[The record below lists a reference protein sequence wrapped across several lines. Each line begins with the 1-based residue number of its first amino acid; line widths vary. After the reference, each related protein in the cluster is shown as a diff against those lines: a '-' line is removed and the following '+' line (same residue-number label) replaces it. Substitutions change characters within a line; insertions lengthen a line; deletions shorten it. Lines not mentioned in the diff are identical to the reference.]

1 MKKVVHAICIFLSLA
16 FAFVAVTFCWFSRGE
31 LLYFRDDFGSAKASY
46 FGGGDG
52 SRDKPYE
59 ISSETHFYNFA
70 WLQYLGYFNHAEA
83 NNGRYQSYFRLA
95 DNIDM
100 SGLNSALPPIG
111 TSKYPFIGNFDGCG
125 YTVKNVTISNKLNG
139 SDGEAL
145 TNYLNVRPTVADNF
159 AANKTVL
166 PVWGDTSKDVNIVG
180 LFGITGDY
188 GSTATAGGVVQ
199 EAYGLYSESN
209 TAGKLQ
215 DTLKKPAESISDDDA
230 NSTEKAYYGAMSVA
244 NFYADNLHVR
254 SASDSTLVGLAAGYA
269 NAAIGSVGVYRCDIT
284 VKAGATGLSDS
295 APLSNYSLLGDY
307 NDAVITWSE
316 KPSSGGG
323 SGDQSGWGGSIDMR
337 TLNRRLNYL
346 YTAGKTGTNN
356 YWQEYSNDKSDA
368 NGGNDFFLIT
378 RYAANSGWGQDYLR
392 EYYWKADYDC
402 TMYIMSDT
410 ILPLNIDT
418 YAMGLTLENGKR
430 NDDETENE
438 SFESFHYNSVYSTN
452 KTETIAKSNTG
463 YIVGGGG
470 NATEARNKAT
480 IRAGIRLFASN
491 AYSGGIYES
500 FKGAAKG
507 DSITYTISD
516 KEDDNTTDKIFALYT
531 LKGSGDN
538 WTTYRIVDTKNEKN
552 YDADS
557 YNEVSNKRFNSD
569 ELSFVRYE
577 DVREDYDNAM
587 QDAITYHG
595 FHFVPYIPAGTTKRS
610 NLNSYIV
617 EKDVTISNNSM
628 SGYEL
633 LKGGLNFTVDKAG
646 YITTIVS
653 GGYASAHTLF
663 SLYEVDRE
671 ETNPCKIKS
680 IKQIYKIYQKTG
692 ADGQTEYS
700 YTYSK
705 DETLDGTLVFDI
717 GSLSASAYLTKA
729 AAYYFEIPVNA
740 GDYVIGSAKGSSD
753 SSGYLSY
760 LDIGANGS
768 SGGGTTPGA
777 AAYTIDTVDFVNNTT
792 DYAANG
798 KFTAFKD
805 VTFNLSGAGTSG
817 VPSVSFERAAAAD
830 GEDTA
835 ATKVIYD
842 FANITVTPT
851 PNDGS
856 LSAKKEDDS

>member
-1 MKKVVHAICIFLSLA
+1 MKKVVHTICIFLSLA

-31 LLYFRDDFGSAKASY
+31 LLNFRDDFGSAKASY

-52 SRDKPYE
+52 SSEENAYV
-59 ISSETHFYNFA
+59 ISSSTHFYNLA
-70 WLQYLGYFNHAEA
+70 WLQYLGYFNAAGGA
-83 NNGRYQSYFRLA
+83 NNGRLQSYFKLTK
-95 DNIDM
+95 NIDM
-100 SGLNSALPPIG
+100 SELQRNGTVSALPPIG
-111 TSKYPFIGNFDGCG
+111 TEQYPFIGNFDGNG
-125 YTVKNVTISNKLNG
+125 YKIDNVFVSNLM
-139 SDGEAL
+139 SDL
-145 TNYLNVRPTVADNF
+145 IVRPTTYKTATDDNK
-159 AANKTVL
+159 NEVL
-166 PVWGDTSKDVNIVG
+166 AVYGTTGTTTKAVNIVG
-180 LFGITGDY
+180 LFGVTGDY
-188 GSTATAGGVVQ
+188 GVSADANGVVSGSTAYMDKFKDSLSSPTA
-199 EAYGLYSESN
+199 A
-209 TAGKLQ
+209 TASGE
-215 DTLKKPAESISDDDA
+215 DEV
-230 NSTEKAYYGAMSVA
+230 YYGVMKVE
-244 NFYADNLHVR
+244 NLYTDNLSVK
-254 SASDSTLVGLAAGYA
+254 SASSKTLVGLAAGYA
-269 NAAIGSVGVYRCDIT
+269 SASLNNVGVYRCSIT
-284 VKAGATGLSDS
+284 VNAGATGLSDS

-307 NDAVITWSE
+307 NNAVITWSE

-378 RYAANSGWGQDYLR
+378 RYAANSGWGTDYLR

-430 NDDETENE
+430 NDDETVNE

-470 NATEARNKAT
+470 NATETRSKAT

-516 KEDDNTTDKIFALYT
+516 KEDNNTTDKIFALYT

-552 YDADS
+552 YDTDS

-577 DVREDYDNAM
+577 DVRDNFDNAM

-653 GGYASAHTLF
+653 GGYTQSAHTLF

-717 GSLSASAYLTKA
+717 GSLSASDYLTKA

-768 SGGGTTPGA
+768 SGGGSGSDKKPMNIT
-777 AAYTIDTVDFVNNTT
+777 TVDFVNNTT
-792 DYAANG
+792 DKEFSTAYA
-798 KFTAFKD
+798 D
-805 VTFNLSGAGTSG
+805 VTAQLNQSGSGASTITIKRLQGSSVNEKGEVNTP
-817 VPSVSFERAAAAD
+817 VYYTVVSFD
-830 GEDTA
+830 I
-835 ATKVIYD
+835 K
-842 FANITVTPT
+842 NITFSP
-851 PNDGS
+851 GS
-856 LSAKKEDDS
+856 LVTTTDTDPKETDS